1 MGNPTPSRPGRLS
14 PRTAE
19 PCYELRRR
27 HLENARQR
35 IRMERVKRKI
45 LAEHRS
51 LSKTRKKITDFAV
64 SFTAKSE
71 KKTCFEIPRILAKYR
86 RLAMHV
92 KEMQP
97 SVSVLDAT
105 DRERTQRI
113 VASFIINLFKSLS
126 ESAQDF
132 DSQQPFTRSP
142 PFAPPLIRCAR
153 QGQAAAAARRLCA
166 HVALV
171 RSLT

>member
-51 LSKTRKKITDFAV
+51 LSKTRKKIGSGSKNGADLI
-64 SFTAKSE
+64 KIKKGKGEKRKKGRRKGRKKGEKRRKKEERKGRKKE
-71 KKTCFEIPRILAKYR
+71 KKKEKKGGGERRREKKGERRREREKEKGKYR
-86 RLAMHV
+86 E
-92 KEMQP
+92 KESKKECQ
-97 SVSVLDAT
+97 
-105 DRERTQRI
+105 REKER
-113 VASFIINLFKSLS
+113 
-126 ESAQDF
+126 
-132 DSQQPFTRSP
+132 
-142 PFAPPLIRCAR
+142 
-153 QGQAAAAARRLCA
+153 
-166 HVALV
+166 
-171 RSLT
+171 